1 MKLDAIK
8 TTIKVLTK
16 YNKLEAKTD
25 KCGKDFSDSDNY
37 NYKAKAVHFALSTN
51 GIDNRY
57 YVGTLF
63 MDFIQ
68 RLVERREFMGDYYG
82 IDKAVATYGKDVIM
96 YAAGAVRDAYH
107 EAYTCTHDLD
117 DLHLRGDDIEKICLR
132 FLNEVKDYAGAE
144 FTNWKTFISGMDTR
158 NVQNF

>member
-25 KCGKDFSDSDNY
+25 KLGKDFSDSDNY

-51 GIDNRY
+51 GLYNFYHVD
-57 YVGTLF
+57 TFF

-68 RLVERREFMGDYYG
+68 RLVDRRAFMGDYYG
-82 IDKAVATYGKDVIM
+82 IGEAVATYGKDVIM
-96 YAAGAVRDAYH
+96 YAAGACRDAYH
-107 EAYTCTHDLD
+107 EPYTCTHDLD
-117 DLHLRGDDIEKICLR
+117 DLKLSGDDIEKICIR
-132 FLNEVKDYAGAE
+132 FLDDVKHYAGSE
-144 FTNWKTFISGMDTR
+144 FKNWKTFISGMDVR